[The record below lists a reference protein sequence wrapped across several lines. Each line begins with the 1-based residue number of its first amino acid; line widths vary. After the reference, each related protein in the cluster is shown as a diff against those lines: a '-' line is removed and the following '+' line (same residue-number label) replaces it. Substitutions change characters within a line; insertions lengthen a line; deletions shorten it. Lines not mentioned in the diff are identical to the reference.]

1 MGDEGKAVSF
11 PRLTA
16 LLFEATAAGNS
27 SLSYC
32 AFQLPRFG
40 QIHLQNLSG
49 YAGSGESHANY
60 VALSDSD
67 LSGL

>member
-32 AFQLPRFG
+32 AFPAAPLWTNPF
-40 QIHLQNLSG
+40 
-49 YAGSGESHANY
+49 
-60 VALSDSD
+60 V
-67 LSGL
+67 